1 MKYLAAVMAMAV
13 LLLSVGTSFG
23 TVRSVTLKVKGMTCP
38 SCPYIVK
45 KVLAGVPGVSSVK
58 VSFREKRV
66 IVSFD
71 DDIAN
76 LGLLTAATASVGF
89 PSQVIE

>member
-1 MKYLAAVMAMAV
+1 MKYSAAVLGLAV

-23 TVRSVTLKVKGMTCP
+23 AVRSVTLKVEGMTCP

-58 VSFREKRV
+58 VSMRERKA

-76 LGLLTAATASVGF
+76 PGLLTAATASVGF